1 MYRVRSATRSAAGE
15 RTRVCGE
22 PGVFVGV
29 EKLKS
34 GITTINIVLN
44 WKYRCLKSQRYRR
57 RFVLVYPRL
66 RYQQMPFLHISL
78 SQCILDLVLRVLRVR
93 LWTFWDLKC
102 GVFRGR
108 GRLGELGFAIV

>member
-22 PGVFVGV
+22 PSVFVGV
-29 EKLKS
+29 EKSKS
-34 GITTINIVLN
+34 GMTAINIVHN
-44 WKYRCLKSQRYRR
+44 SRYRYLKSQPYRR
-57 RFVLVYPRL
+57 RFGLVYPKL
-66 RYQQMPFLHISL
+66 RCRQMLFLQISL
-78 SQCILDLVLRVLRVR
+78 SEGIWDLVLRVLRVR
-93 LWTFWDLKC
+93 LWTFWDLEC